1 MDFGRRVVTGSG
13 GIVADGPAPLTVD
26 VPGGVGV
33 TELLWLGGPVRSVE
47 DPHERTGPGFP
58 LEPPVGGASARIIRL
73 PVSDDWL
80 AVEGDD
86 PAAPG
91 LHSTDTLDFVVVLD
105 GEIVLGM
112 GDGTETVVRAGDV
125 VVQRGARHRWRVV
138 GSGPC
143 TYFVAMLRPDPAVAD
158 APPAFAVTDGAG
170 LRRIVTAGDGFAVG
184 ATSVG
189 LVAGGTRLDD
199 LWHTGGPLA
208 SVAQGGDPAG
218 GWTLD
223 LPPGGASF
231 RCVEMPPGPKSDA
244 GWHQTPT
251 IDLDVVLSGRL
262 GLDLPGG
269 VTVELGPGD
278 AVLQRGTDHR
288 WFVIGDEPVRFVAVM
303 LGTAT
308 A

>member
-1 MDFGRRVVTGSG
+1 MDFGRRVVTGPA
-13 GIVADGPAPLTVD
+13 GIVSDGSAPLTVD

-33 TELLWLGGPVRSVE
+33 TELLWLGGPVATVE
-47 DPHERTGPGFP
+47 DAYERSAPGFP
-58 LEPPVGGASARIIRL
+58 LEPPPGGASARIIRL
-73 PVSDDWL
+73 PASDDWL

-86 PAAPG
+86 PSAPG
-91 LHSTDTLDFVVVLD
+91 LHATDTLDFVVVLD
-105 GEIVLGM
+105 GEIVLGL

-125 VVQRGARHRWRVV
+125 VVQRGARHRWRVA
-138 GSGPC
+138 GDRPC
-143 TYFVAMLRPDPAVAD
+143 TYLAAMLRPNPAAD
-158 APPAFAVTDGAG
+158 APPALTVTPGAG
-170 LRRIVTAGDGFAVG
+170 LRRVVTAGDGFVDTT
-184 ATSVG
+184 TSVG
-189 LVAGGTRLDD
+189 LAAGGTVLSDV
-199 LWHTGGPLA
+199 WHTGGPLT
-208 SVAQGGDPAG
+208 SVTQGGDPAG

-231 RCVEMPPGPKSDA
+231 RCVEMPPGPRSDA

-251 IDLDVVLSGRL
+251 VDVDVVLSGRL